1 MKTAKKLCDKIHII
15 GSSLGNRGVWYLII
29 FSPKLSRQLKTL
41 HYFILLCFC
50 GEKVE
55 KMSIIVEVKQGKLEG
70 KENTSVLSGKKFY
83 TFSGIPYAKPPVGD
97 LRFRPP
103 KPAEK
108 WEGILDATY
117 EKDICIQKHTILGD
131 ILSGSEDCLHLNVNT
146 PENPNNIKTPKA
158 VIVYF
163 HGGGYVWGSGTE
175 EWYSADYLVEQD
187 VIVVTLN
194 FRLHVLGFLNLDI
207 PECPGNVGLKD
218 QALALKWLREN
229 ITKFG
234 GDANNISIFGTSAG
248 ASSVHFLML
257 SPLTKGLFD
266 KAILQSGSAMV
277 AGMFSY
283 DHQSIAKEL
292 GKKLDFPGGSEY
304 ELLDFLKKQDAS
316 ELTRVSDLMRLE
328 FLHKYPG
335 RAKAGLFVP
344 SVETVKD
351 GALLPD
357 IPENLLKSVHP
368 IPVIC
373 GVTNSEG
380 ILFIRLTSPD
390 TVTKLKTDFSIILSN
405 NFKIDPALVPD
416 LSDKIKKYY
425 FGEKEVDLGEEL
437 FNLYTKLLFYR
448 FYDSI
453 ENLSKSSTP
462 PYIYEFCYDG
472 NLNLFKK
479 LVASGIHPEPKG
491 ACHADDLFYIFSM
504 KILPHASPLSG
515 NDREVIKNM
524 TSLWANF
531 VKTGTPKQD
540 LWELS
545 TYSEP
550 RYLRIDRELTLVDGK
565 VYGKRLEFL
574 KNLLDPV
581 IESDRIL

>member
-1 MKTAKKLCDKIHII
+1 
-15 GSSLGNRGVWYLII
+15 
-29 FSPKLSRQLKTL
+29 
-41 HYFILLCFC
+41 
-50 GEKVE
+50 
-55 KMSIIVEVKQGKLEG
+55 MSIIVEVKQGKLEG
-70 KENTSVLSGKKFY
+70 KENTSALSGKKFC

-103 KPAEK
+103 EPAEK
-108 WEGILDATY
+108 WEGIFDATC
-117 EKDICIQKHTILGD
+117 EKDICIQRDEILGGV
-131 ILSGSEDCLHLNVNT
+131 ISGSEDCLYLNVNT
-146 PENPNNIKTPKA
+146 PEDPNAIETPKA
-158 VIVYF
+158 VMVYI
-163 HGGGYVWGSGTE
+163 HGGGYVWGSGSE
-175 EWYSADYLVEQD
+175 LWHSADYLVEQD

-194 FRLHVLGFLNLDI
+194 YRLHVLGFLNLDI
-207 PECPGNVGLKD
+207 PECPGNVALKD
-218 QALALKWLREN
+218 QVLALKWVKEN
-229 ITKFG
+229 ITQFG
-234 GDANNISIFGTSAG
+234 GDANNITVFGTSAG
-248 ASSVHFLML
+248 ACSVHFLML
-257 SPLTKGLFD
+257 SPHTKGLFD

-277 AGMFSY
+277 ACTFSY
-283 DHQSIAKEL
+283 NHQSLAKEL
-292 GKKLDFPGGSEY
+292 GEKLDFPGGSVH

-316 ELTRVSDLMRLE
+316 ELTRACDSMRLE
-328 FLHKYPG
+328 FLRKYPG
-335 RAKAGLFVP
+335 RAGAGLFVP

-357 IPENLLKSVHP
+357 IPENLLENVHP

-373 GVTNSEG
+373 GATNKEG
-380 ILFIRLTSPD
+380 ILFTRLTSPD
-390 TVTKLKTDFSIILSN
+390 TVAKLKADFSIILSN

-437 FNLYTKLLFYR
+437 FDLYTDLLCYR
-448 FYDSI
+448 FHESI

-479 LVASGIHPEPKG
+479 FLAGGIYPEPKG
-491 ACHADDLFYIFSM
+491 ACHADDLPYIFSM
-504 KILPHASPLSG
+504 KILPHSPPLIG
-515 NDREVIKNM
+515 NDRKVIKNM

-531 VKTGTPKQD
+531 AKTGTPKQD
-540 LWELS
+540 LWEPS

-574 KNLLDPV
+574 KDLLDPV
-581 IESDRIL
+581 IESYRIL